1 MKTRRA
7 EQRTSDTRFD
17 VVLDALSNVYRR
29 RLLLGLLTT
38 TTLELS
44 DDGHA
49 LSNGED
55 DPGLLQQELF
65 GVHLPRLAEAEFVEW
80 KPGSRTVRPGERF
93 EEVAPLLRLI
103 DAHADE
109 LPEGWL

>member
-1 MKTRRA
+1 METRHA
-7 EQRTSDTRFD
+7 EQRTSDVRFD

-29 RLLLGLLTT
+29 RLLLRLLTT

-49 LSNGED
+49 LTNGEE
-55 DPGLLQQELF
+55 DPEPLQRELF
-65 GVHLPRLAEAEFVEW
+65 GVHLPRLAEAEFVDW
-80 KPGSRTVRPGERF
+80 NPGSKTVHPGERF
-93 EEVAPLLRLI
+93 EEIAPLLRLI
-103 DAHADE
+103 DDHADE